1 MVKVTELRAALLEGT
16 VHKSAEQG
24 MLLRAVWDI
33 GNPNYFNLKAIENI
47 MLANSLA
54 SPANSEACQE
64 LLTEAIMLLAFS
76 KVRIKHAQEAGKR
89 EPTKAASR

>member
-16 VHKSAEQG
+16 VNKSADQAT
-24 MLLRAVWDI
+24 LLNAVWEI

-47 MLANSLA
+47 MLANRLG
-54 SPANSEACQE
+54 PENSEACQE
-64 LLTEAIMLLAFS
+64 LLTEAIMMLGFS
-76 KVRIKHAQEAGKR
+76 KVRIKHAQEESKR